1 MCDRGCRIDD
11 GDNQSQTGENN
22 MRRKLISM
30 LAGAV
35 VLVAPLTTMAALA
48 QSNAPNQLFPAL
60 SGIQLTQEQKTQLT

>member
-35 VLVAPLTTMAALA
+35 VLVAPLMAALA